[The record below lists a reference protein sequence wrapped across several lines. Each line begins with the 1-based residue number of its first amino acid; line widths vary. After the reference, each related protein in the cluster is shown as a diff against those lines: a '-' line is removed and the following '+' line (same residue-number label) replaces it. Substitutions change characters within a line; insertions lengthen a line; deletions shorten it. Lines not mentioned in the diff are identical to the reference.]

1 MNHDVSCLWM
11 TMSVLMIFFH
21 ECVNEKKLMNN
32 VNNEWTGWSIYIYI
46 SIWSMVHDGTMNGW
60 KTSCWIW
67 FFICSQDSH
76 KMIHYAIYWI
86 SWPRLIIF
94 WSIGAIDPAHEI
106 PPAGSS
112 AILPPR
118 TAALHWASDGNE
130 KGVMALGSHRISCQN
145 HNKKQFIIGIH
156 EQISDWSITH
166 YTQIQIKI
174 RSSND
179 LNVIHI
185 PKQGDTYTSKP
196 IAFCISHDHQALD
209 SGCPY
214 SWDTD
219 VGWIL
224 LFINLHMFVCSLVS

>member
-1 MNHDVSCLWM
+1 
-11 TMSVLMIFFH
+11 
-21 ECVNEKKLMNN
+21 
-32 VNNEWTGWSIYIYI
+32 
-46 SIWSMVHDGTMNGW
+46 MVHDGTMNGW

-112 AILPPR
+112 AVLPPR

-196 IAFCISHDHQALD
+196 IGLLHLPRS
-209 SGCPY
+209 S
-214 SWDTD
+214 S
-219 VGWIL
+219 VGLWVPIFL
-224 LFINLHMFVCSLVS
+224 GHRCWLNIVVHKFTYVRL

>member
-11 TMSVLMIFFH
+11 TMSVLMNILSWMCEWIFWWI
-21 ECVNEKKLMNN
+21 MN
-32 VNNEWTGWSIYIYI
+32 GWSFFL

-67 FFICSQDSH
+67 FFMNVH
-76 KMIHYAIYWI
+76 KTVTKWSIHAIYWI

-112 AILPPR
+112 AVLPPR

>member
-1 MNHDVSCLWM
+1 MDDH
-11 TMSVLMIFFH
+11 FF
-21 ECVNEKKLMNN
+21 
-32 VNNEWTGWSIYIYI
+32 YP
-46 SIWSMVHDGTMNGW
+46 WSMVHDGTMNGFH
-60 KTSCWIW
+60 IMLNMV
-67 FFICSQDSH
+67 FHECSQDSH
-76 KMIHYAIYWI
+76 KMIHSAIYWI

-94 WSIGAIDPAHEI
+94 WFIGSIDPAHEI

-112 AILPPR
+112 AVLPPR

-196 IAFCISHDHQALD
+196 IAFCSSHDHQALD